1 MLAKSII
8 RALLLVIAI
17 GSVLVWAGREFGKS
31 QAYSSAAEKPPA
43 AERIPAVEGP
53 QVVMTYFLIGKRCK
67 SCRIIENLTRLTAE
81 RDFAAELASG
91 KLVFRVIDTGQPANR
106 HYLKDYQLAT
116 KTVVISRRVGGH
128 ETGWKD
134 MPKVWDLLDDEATFR
149 AYLGG
154 QIREYL
160 GR

>member
-1 MLAKSII
+1 
-8 RALLLVIAI
+8 
-17 GSVLVWAGREFGKS
+17 
-31 QAYSSAAEKPPA
+31 
-43 AERIPAVEGP
+43 
-53 QVVMTYFLIGKRCK
+53 
-67 SCRIIENLTRLTAE
+67 
-81 RDFAAELASG
+81 
-91 KLVFRVIDTGQPANR
+91 
-106 HYLKDYQLAT
+106 
-116 KTVVISRRVGGH
+116 VGGH